1 MRGGIWESLALRRD
15 LPAGRLADVAI
26 SGRAGGH
33 ATVLAVSRGRV
44 LIIEADEW
52 VTALLTRFLTEADYE
67 VHLATSAREGY
78 DKVREL
84 LPDCILCDVV
94 QPDIDGFWVARRV
107 RAEPTKAANTPFV
120 FLTEADDAEAR
131 LQGLHVGADLYLSKP
146 FRNEDVVAQVGAMID
161 MASRLR
167 KTRDSAAGEA
177 QSAPGAAAFQGDIAH
192 MSLTTVLTLLEL
204 ERRSGR
210 LRIKTVGPSARSAAA
225 ANTTEERVA
234 VVDVHEGA
242 FARATIDDKV
252 WQATDFLREVLRWK
266 HGNFVFRNSKV
277 EAPRSGRLAISYLL
291 LEAARIEDETSQ
303 QK

>member
-1 MRGGIWESLALRRD
+1 M
-15 LPAGRLADVAI
+15 
-26 SGRAGGH
+26 
-33 ATVLAVSRGRV
+33 

-52 VTALLTRFLTEADYE
+52 VTALLTRFLTEAGYE
-67 VHLATSAREGY
+67 VHTATSARQGF

-107 RAEPTKAANTPFV
+107 RAESTKAATTPFV

-146 FRNEDVVAQVGAMID
+146 FRNEEVVAQVGAMID

-177 QSAPGAAAFQGDIAH
+177 QSAPGATAFQGDIAH

-210 LRIKTVGPSARSAAA
+210 LRIKT
-225 ANTTEERVA
+225 EKDRVA
-234 VVDVHEGA
+234 VAEVYEGS
-242 FARATIDDKV
+242 FARATIDDAV
-252 WQATDFLREVLRWK
+252 WQPTDFLREVLRWTQ
-266 HGNFVFRNSKV
+266 GTFVFRNSKV
-277 EAPRSGRLAISYLL
+277 DPPRGNRVTINHLL
-291 LEAARIEDETSQ
+291 LETARLEDEASERS
-303 QK
+303 KK